1 MDWSVDV
8 IGAMTNLMVQFS
20 DLDCVDVDRVR
31 DKLIDAFERLVD
43 YAQTAAESDFSSM
56 SKDMRDVYVDI
67 VWIITQLVNGADAKE
82 KADWER
88 FVNTA
93 TNAILIENL
102 PPLMRRE
109 TLLCLKSVTQGCVDT
124 STALKDAIYPNA
136 NVKRSRR
143 GDSNSK
149 LGLLGQVFLKCGDF
163 NAQKHIAEILFRL
176 VKANLLEQ
184 DVASTIF
191 KHVTSQFKDLFRIQ
205 DTAQMF
211 KSLKTLV
218 RHFNAAQGSAA
229 SVKSFE
235 AKNLRL
241 VGLQVHDKWV
251 NFGQE
256 MLTVHVVMEDDGSIE
271 PVDILYSNI
280 RAFSMPKK
288 NVAHIGIREKPLGLA
303 AEDPFDIEDDEWI
316 QIEFH
321 DQNVPAVIEQLFRIG
336 KQNDVVEMY
345 ITNANLV
352 PSKKMSAGI
361 LDVELNSESE
371 SLEHDA
377 PAVKP
382 TPVVLKSKS
391 KPKPKKAPRKTR
403 EKTAALVV
411 SETESDSEEV
421 PKAVKPTQ
429 ASRQLPKRKAKQD
442 GIKKLNQQLNDIL
455 ETSDLAEEP
464 EPSLSPP
471 PAKRI
476 SPPQRLQ
483 PVRQLEYSPR
493 SEMEDDEDNDN
504 DDDDAQEDEWTH
516 EDIPALVKM
525 IKAKGT
531 TKKQREEYQRVVDRL
546 KQSESRDV
554 SLGKSLF
561 KTPAPSLQA
570 PKTGP
575 RPGILK
581 SPDAK
586 RLKTGPYDSVVDWR
600 KRLAPVQTTKK
611 PARTTTTATTT
622 TTDLN
627 FDDDEDD
634 EDTGG
639 GTLTPLSNFLNASD
653 DVSPLLSDE
662 KAKKKSKT
670 RRSAPADVAAMGD
683 DMVGFQ
689 QMMQSLAERNR
700 RIARERIE
708 SLVNEFRVESEAAS
722 RKFISQAEQ
731 EYETFARAAGRQA
744 AERSRE
750 SKTIASRV
758 EALTREYKSALR
770 VAYEDFTANKRAT
783 VADTARITDDLAQ
796 IDAKHAAAAKRL
808 LEKLDAK
815 RRKVATDVDTAAR
828 AAHTNDGVKSML
840 LELARK
846 M

>member
-1 MDWSVDV
+1 
-8 IGAMTNLMVQFS
+8 
-20 DLDCVDVDRVR
+20 
-31 DKLIDAFERLVD
+31 
-43 YAQTAAESDFSSM
+43 
-56 SKDMRDVYVDI
+56 
-67 VWIITQLVNGADAKE
+67 
-82 KADWER
+82 
-88 FVNTA
+88 
-93 TNAILIENL
+93 
-102 PPLMRRE
+102 
-109 TLLCLKSVTQGCVDT
+109 
-124 STALKDAIYPNA
+124 
-136 NVKRSRR
+136 
-143 GDSNSK
+143 
-149 LGLLGQVFLKCGDF
+149 
-163 NAQKHIAEILFRL
+163 
-176 VKANLLEQ
+176 
-184 DVASTIF
+184 
-191 KHVTSQFKDLFRIQ
+191 
-205 DTAQMF
+205 
-211 KSLKTLV
+211 
-218 RHFNAAQGSAA
+218 
-229 SVKSFE
+229 
-235 AKNLRL
+235 
-241 VGLQVHDKWV
+241 
-251 NFGQE
+251 
-256 MLTVHVVMEDDGSIE
+256 
-271 PVDILYSNI
+271 
-280 RAFSMPKK
+280 
-288 NVAHIGIREKPLGLA
+288 
-303 AEDPFDIEDDEWI
+303 
-316 QIEFH
+316 
-321 DQNVPAVIEQLFRIG
+321 
-336 KQNDVVEMY
+336 
-345 ITNANLV
+345 
-352 PSKKMSAGI
+352 
-361 LDVELNSESE
+361 
-371 SLEHDA
+371 
-377 PAVKP
+377 
-382 TPVVLKSKS
+382 
-391 KPKPKKAPRKTR
+391 
-403 EKTAALVV
+403 
-411 SETESDSEEV
+411 
-421 PKAVKPTQ
+421 
-429 ASRQLPKRKAKQD
+429 
-442 GIKKLNQQLNDIL
+442 
-455 ETSDLAEEP
+455 
-464 EPSLSPP
+464 
-471 PAKRI
+471 
-476 SPPQRLQ
+476 
-483 PVRQLEYSPR
+483 
-493 SEMEDDEDNDN
+493 
-504 DDDDAQEDEWTH
+504 
-516 EDIPALVKM
+516 M

-670 RRSAPADVAAMGD
+670 RRLAPADVAAMGD

-731 EYETFARAAGRQA
+731 DYETFARAAGRQA